1 MPPRTTSRRSGSKP
15 ARRSPGRQSS
25 AGRPETL
32 ADATVAGIRSARDLQ
47 DIKYALDQSAIV
59 ATTNVQGDIT
69 YVNQKFCEISKYSA
83 EELLGRNH
91 RILNSGLHPIEFF
104 KEMYRTI
111 ANGRVWRGE
120 IRNRAK
126 DGSLYWVDTTIV
138 PFLRDDR
145 RPHQYIAIRYDITER
160 KRSEA
165 ALREQTALVQ
175 LGKMAAVVAH
185 EVRNPLAGIR
195 GAMQV
200 LGRRLPGSAEQSV
213 IVEVIKRID
222 TLNEIVHDLLQFA
235 RPHQP
240 VLKQFP
246 VSSLI
251 GGTIAL
257 LREDPQFADVGIDVS
272 VEDVHIVGDSEQL
285 KLVLVNLLINAA
297 EAMAGRGVI
306 RLSVRT
312 VPGWHEL
319 RVIDQGPGISPEARD
334 HLFEPFF
341 TTKHRGTGLGLPTA
355 RRILGNHGGT
365 LEFECPPGSG
375 TTAIVRLPIGKVASE
390 SPA

>member
-1 MPPRTTSRRSGSKP
+1 MSKP
-15 ARRSPGRQSS
+15 VVD
-25 AGRPETL
+25 AGL
-32 ADATVAGIRSARDLQ
+32 ALKESTRDLRE
-47 DIKYALDQSAIV
+47 IKHALDQSAIV
-59 ATTNVQGDIT
+59 AMTNIQGDIT
-69 YVNQKFCEISKYSA
+69 FVNEKFCEISKYSA

-138 PFLRDDR
+138 PFLHPDG
-145 RPHQYIAIRYDITER
+145 RPRQYIAIRYDITER

-165 ALREQTALVQ
+165 ALREQTALAQ

-200 LGRRLPGSAEQSV
+200 LGRRLPESSAEHGV
-213 IVEVIKRID
+213 VTEVVRRID
-222 TLNEIVHDLLQFA
+222 TLNDIVQDLLQFA

-240 VLKQFP
+240 TLRSFP
-246 VSSLI
+246 VSTLI
-251 GGTIAL
+251 AGTISL
-257 LREDPQFADVGIDVS
+257 LREDPRFAGVDIEVA
-272 VEDVHIVGDSEQL
+272 VEDHNLVGDLEQL
-285 KLVLVNLLINAA
+285 KLVLVNLLINSAQA
-297 EAMAGRGVI
+297 MPGRGIIRVMAG
-306 RLSVRT
+306 LSE
-312 VPGWHEL
+312 GWHEV
-319 RVIDQGPGISPEARD
+319 RVIDQGPGIPVEARA

-341 TTKHRGTGLGLPTA
+341 TTKHRGTGLGLATA
-355 RRILGNHGGT
+355 RRILESHRGTIAFEFPPAGGT
-365 LEFECPPGSG
+365 V
-375 TTAIVRLPIGKVASE
+375 AIVRLPMTSDFVVDAAAGPE
-390 SPA
+390 